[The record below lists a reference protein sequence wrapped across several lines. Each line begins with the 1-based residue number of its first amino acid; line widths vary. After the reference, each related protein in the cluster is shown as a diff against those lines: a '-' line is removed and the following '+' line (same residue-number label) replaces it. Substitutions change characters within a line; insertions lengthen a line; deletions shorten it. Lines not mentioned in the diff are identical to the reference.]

1 MIMRRVGRVN
11 SCHRPLPGYAL
22 ALTMSVR
29 PPGCRR
35 GCGWAGGPGAKPADL
50 PVGTGLGL
58 VISRRFCQMMGGDI
72 TTPSGEAS
80 TKPAMSRAT
89 TPEGH
94 NERLADIARFEDY
107 VTRQGTK
114 ILKLDRREIP
124 TPPRCIHRKACG
136 NCSNSGVP
144 PGRWRRA
151 EAPTSSRHCA
161 FRSVADVDPI
171 IAGPNDA
178 GVVGVAPVVVAP
190 ASRRDGKAS
199 ASKVGDANASA
210 GHGTAEAGKPSS
222 TETATKRGTTEATT

>member
-1 MIMRRVGRVN
+1 MQLGQLKRRQVITLLGGAAAMW
-11 SCHRPLPGYAL
+11 PLSARAQEPAIPVIGLLSGTDREANRLDAIWRGLNEAGYVEGHNVAIEY
-22 ALTMSVR
+22 R
-29 PPGCRR
+29 
-35 GCGWAGGPGAKPADL
+35 WA
-50 PVGTGLGL
+50 
-58 VISRRFCQMMGGDI
+58 
-72 TTPSGEAS
+72 
-80 TKPAMSRAT
+80 
-89 TPEGH
+89 EGH

-107 VTRQGTK
+107 VTRQVTK
-114 ILKLDRREIP
+114 ILKLDRRELP
-124 TPPRCIHRKACG
+124 TPPRRIHRKACG

-151 EAPTSSRHCA
+151 EAPTSSRHRA

-171 IAGPNDA
+171 IAGPNYA

-210 GHGTAEAGKPSS
+210 DHGTAEAGKPSS

>member
-1 MIMRRVGRVN
+1 VIGRRQFLTLFGGAAVAWPLAARAQQTGKLPTIGYLGTAAASAWAPWTAAFVQRLHELGWIEGRTIAIQY
-11 SCHRPLPGYAL
+11 R
-22 ALTMSVR
+22 
-29 PPGCRR
+29 
-35 GCGWAGGPGAKPADL
+35 WA
-50 PVGTGLGL
+50 
-58 VISRRFCQMMGGDI
+58 
-72 TTPSGEAS
+72 
-80 TKPAMSRAT
+80 
-89 TPEGH
+89 EGH

-114 ILKLDRREIP
+114 ILKLDRRELP
-124 TPPRCIHRKACG
+124 TPPRRIHRKACG

-151 EAPTSSRHCA
+151 EAPTSSRHRA

-210 GHGTAEAGKPSS
+210 DHGTAEAGKPSS